1 MGTEKRMRRIYSKEF
16 KLQAVRRVLEEGRG
30 LRETAR
36 EFCVTHGMAQQ
47 WIKHY
52 LEKGEDG
59 VRATRA
65 RSLHDGDCPAP
76 PRKRPKKPNAKGY
89 IESDLPE
96 AVRNELRHL
105 RMENAYL
112 KKASALVRSRER
124 YQLQIKQRL
133 SLN

>member
-1 MGTEKRMRRIYSKEF
+1 MGNENRLRKVYSKEF
-16 KLQAVRRVLEEGRG
+16 KLQAIRRVLEDGRG

-36 EFCVTHGMAQQ
+36 AFHVTHGMVQK

-65 RSLHDGDCPAP
+65 RSLYEGEFPAP
-76 PRKRPKKPNAKGY
+76 PRRRPKQPNAKGY
-89 IESDLPE
+89 IESELPE
-96 AVRNELRHL
+96 AVQNELRHL

-112 KKASALVRSRER
+112 KKISALVRNRGR
-124 YQLQIKQRL
+124 YRLQIKQRS